1 MYGSSTFKWVWGKWN
16 HISLGTTY
24 LAMPSVST
32 TPLPIGT
39 PVEYKSGDTEEAVL
53 ASGKPVGIITE
64 RIDASGTTSD
74 ARFKSVM
81 IGERNIPIK
90 TGTQVAVRVPQLNAL
105 LEFEGL
111 GAAAPGN
118 LVCTSGTGAISTST
132 ANGTELSAQNGSIRV
147 AQTGDIVFAKME
159 VANLTPETV
168 GNVRIRVSA
177 VPSHVKA

>member
-24 LAMPSVST
+24 LALPSVAT

-39 PVEYKSGDTEEAVL
+39 PVEYKAGDTEEAVL
-53 ASGKPVGIITE
+53 ASGKPVGIVTE
-64 RIDASGTTSD
+64 KVDAYGTTSD

-81 IGERNIPIK
+81 IGERNLPIK
-90 TGTQVAVRVPQLNAL
+90 TGTQVAVRVPQNDAL
-105 LEFEGL
+105 MEFEGL

-118 LVCTSGTGAISTST
+118 LVATTGTGAISAST
-132 ANGTELSAQNGSIRV
+132 ARGTELSAQNGSMRV
-147 AQTGDIVFAKME
+147 AQSGDVVFAKME
-159 VANLTPETV
+159 VANLTPNTV

-177 VPSHVKA
+177 VPAHVKA